1 MGNLTKGQ
9 LKRANEQAKLSAQA
23 AQSVEQAGRGLHMVM
38 QELEANAPTPL
49 TVYNLGLILGHVNQA
64 QMILLERS
72 RHDNP
77 TANALIV
84 PSVNGVC

>member
-1 MGNLTKGQ
+1 
-9 LKRANEQAKLSAQA
+9 
-23 AQSVEQAGRGLHMVM
+23 MVM